1 MKKHITLKSIISI
14 IAGSIFSFIL
24 VCLILFTTNYSKAA
38 SSNIEYNASLGI
50 EYYVSGQYV
59 EYDEST
65 HRYSV
70 TKDSQI
76 TIGIINNNMI
86 CEAVNGVI
94 MSVTDGTNTYTS
106 GTQILTFNAT
116 TNKKYSVNAN
126 TRAISK
132 VDHGMSLS
140 DPFVIKSFKEFNI
153 LYKVLDNQTLT
164 TEEDDIYKETFSDV
178 TLARLR
184 VSYFKLFDNIIV
196 DMNEFYGLKDFQ
208 GVFDFNGYNLTLNII
223 NKDYT
228 MATHGVDNR
237 IYAGLF
243 STLSNSTSAP
253 CVVRNGQLRGSISLT
268 STVADTSGKIFVGGI
283 AGQSTGTVFTSNIKS
298 SISISVDD
306 NTSIYVGG
314 FFGATSSAMDK
325 HNNVSYNGVH
335 SILSATSNGANAV
348 TYVGGYAG
356 TIDNTY
362 VTGYT
367 DESNYLTIIS
377 NSLNE
382 ISGGAVAG
390 GFVGAI
396 DHQSGTYEEISI
408 DNIIFKSKGVLSV
421 TASVNN
427 ESPTLSNKSCYA
439 VAGGAFG
446 VSYGTK
452 RINHGL
458 IRFIDGNSKGN
469 KLSVEIFSTNQAT
482 TSQGNVFAGGLY
494 GHVSGENYYKYIPS
508 EAITIFDADVS
519 IKAEQNG
526 YDLAKAGGMFGH
538 GAFIKNSD
546 EKLTIILTSP
556 EGSIDIKAEQTS
568 ISKREDTT
576 TTKEV
581 SAGYYSSSLPQ
592 NYSITNVDFVINNG
606 KLLAQRNVG
615 STIFGP
621 VYAGGFA
628 GSANSN
634 SAYNGSNFTNINI
647 SLNDSTVAGF
657 CLSFE
662 SNLNDSKSD
671 YLYKDYDS
679 NVAVGGFIGFIK
691 NYGRTDYSGFGNNL
705 SLSNTTPGINNVS
718 VLVDLSYTHEY
729 VVKAIQNAVSANSD
743 HCSEGY
749 AGGITG
755 LVDNAFFKDI
765 SFVGDSLYDTVINL
779 SCTNSPNTAACGG
792 LIAENIRENGFSV
805 DGGLVENAKVV
816 LDAYYSGTTNSDDT
830 YDAYCGGAFGVI
842 ASSSL
847 SEKRVFQNISVI
859 NTDVSC
865 IGENTM
871 LSISGGIVGGIWW
884 QGYATLKNCKVIDSS
899 VYASSMGYNFYSG
912 GIVGMAQA
920 GLLFD
925 NIYIVD
931 TSVDGYSGTRNGS
944 VAGVCAYAKK
954 SLDVENCYSNAT
966 LSGSTNGTL
975 KIFPINDTASSGSLS
990 NNYFDPFKI
999 QNVTTSLT
1007 PNQIPNI
1014 GDTVSFN
1021 HHVAIGPSNNNSN
1034 LQNSLSITGNKMVT
1048 VFPNAVNDAKF
1059 SVEFVGD
1066 LSCLSSYNGFEIT
1079 TKNNQSGTVYAN
1091 LYLTIDGEKRLFTS
1105 APIYISNGNEDTSFM
1120 VNDVT
1125 NTTPSVINSSYNG
1138 HYYVKV
1144 EVGANVNQK
1153 IKIDFNSTS
1162 PVIVLYNPSY
1172 STQTTQKN
1180 IINDLINKSSSD
1192 VTINKFNNKIKV
1204 ELTDKYIL
1212 LSADNDLLS
1221 RVVIGI
1227 RIGNKYVF
1235 IDYIPNYVDY
1245 ISIEPSSST
1254 PSIGTNDS
1262 GYHIFAP
1269 GDSIIMDGYEHDAHG
1284 NKKIS
1289 NVINFTADYSGGTYP
1304 VTVYSNG
1311 RIDISSSISNGY
1323 TFTITGKYNGSLSN
1337 GNVTDVTYKIVVYND
1352 VSVST
1357 NIVGGTFTAQRKAIS
1372 NQPYTF
1378 AVNPNPGFG
1387 LSPDLVSI
1395 TIGSN
1400 EYILESDALNGTD
1413 ITHIS
1418 SKIGARPLVSY
1429 DNVIVTVNGVDF
1441 VVSYSSISGG
1451 YTITIPAAAVTDDIS
1466 IEFEYSLTADIIFD
1480 FGQAYASKG
1489 YNRYYLYTVKTGTIL
1504 NEELY
1509 EEFKSYVDISL
1520 FGYKHNGYYLTDNA
1534 TSIESYG
1541 EEFKEI
1547 LTENKVINGPIYF
1560 YARWTYEVIIE
1571 YPDGVTI
1578 ESTLPIGLLEN
1589 TSGGEIKLVPINVN
1603 SSFTFKV
1610 IPGSTYQG
1618 LPKFFVYI
1626 YNEDGTFTDVTSHCS
1641 KNEFGGYELDN
1652 EVVDGIIFVK
1662 VLNENFVFNDGES
1675 ENHESVDVTIYG
1687 DSIFTLNYNINYS
1700 KEGVSINN
1708 AVLGN
1713 TIQLQFEKALPSNT
1727 SIRLYRTYNSKAQY
1741 VYQYVLSSESMTI
1754 NLADFVNMKD
1764 GKTLANTS
1772 INEPLIY
1779 NETYYLTVTLPNNQ
1793 LVTSF
1798 IDNNSV
1804 MFMCTNYDV
1813 SNINIDEYLSDNH
1826 KGNITNRPNLY
1837 ESGLSKVE
1845 FNILQ
1850 TCLVTV
1856 TENASKLTVS
1866 FGSKQVVDGK
1876 IVDDLRHKDKYYVW
1890 EVFDPDGINVTNT
1903 NTVFG
1908 TSNFITN
1915 TLSASYYLANGTTN
1929 NINSLSG
1936 CVIRLLEVTNTLSPA
1951 SGVVLYEKQL

>member
-1 MKKHITLKSIISI
+1 MKKHISMRSLISIFAGTLFSII
-14 IAGSIFSFIL
+14 F
-24 VCLILFTTNYSKAA
+24 VCLIVFTMNYSKAA
-38 SSNIEYNASLGI
+38 PSKIEYNASIGV

-59 EYDEST
+59 EYDEET
-65 HRYSV
+65 HQYSV
-70 TKDSQI
+70 TKDSPV
-76 TIGIINNNMI
+76 TIAVINNNMI
-86 CEAVNGVI
+86 CESVNGVLLT
-94 MSVTDGTNTYTS
+94 VTEGNNKITS
-106 GTQILTFNAT
+106 ATQILTINART
-116 TNKKYSVNAN
+116 DRTYSITAN

-132 VDHGMSLS
+132 VDHGSSLS
-140 DPFVIKSFKEFNI
+140 DPYVIKSFNEFQT
-153 LYKVLDNQTLT
+153 LYKVLADQQLT
-164 TEEDDIYKETFSDV
+164 DQEKEIHESVFDG
-178 TLARLR
+178 AQANRLR
-184 VSYFKLFDNIIV
+184 VSYIKLFDNIIV

-243 STLSNSTSAP
+243 TTLSNSTSAP

-268 STVADTSGKIFVGGI
+268 PTVADTSGKIFVGGI

-335 SILSATSNGANAV
+335 SMLSATSNGANAV

-356 TIDNTY
+356 TLDNTY

-396 DHQSGTYEEISI
+396 EHQSGTYEEISI

-427 ESPTLSNKSCYA
+427 ESTTLSNKSCYA

-452 RINHGL
+452 PINHGV

-546 EKLTIILTSP
+546 EKLTINLTSP

-581 SAGYYSSSLPQ
+581 SAGYYSSALPQ

-634 SAYNGSNFTNINI
+634 STYNGANFTNINI

-662 SNLNDSKSD
+662 SNLNDSKSG

-691 NYGRTDYSGFGNNL
+691 NYGRTDYSGSGNNL
-705 SLSNTTPGINNVS
+705 SLSNPTPGINNVS

-755 LVDNAFFKDI
+755 LVDNAFFKNI
-765 SFVGDSLYDTVINL
+765 SFLGDSLYDTVINL

-816 LDAYYSGTTNSDDT
+816 LDAYYSGTTNSGDT

-842 ASSSL
+842 ASSST

-954 SLDVENCYSNAT
+954 SLDVKNCYSNAT

-1014 GDTVSFN
+1014 GNTVSYN
-1021 HHVAIGPSNNNSN
+1021 HHVAIGPSNNYSN
-1034 LQNSLSITGNKMVT
+1034 LQNSLSITGNKTFT

-1059 SVEFVGD
+1059 SVEYVGD
-1066 LSCLSSYNGFEIT
+1066 LSCLSSYNGFEIR

-1105 APIYISNGNEDTSFM
+1105 APIYISNGNEDTSFI

-1172 STQTTQKN
+1172 STQTTQQN

-1227 RIGNKYVF
+1227 RIGIKYVF

-1254 PSIGTNDS
+1254 PSIGINDS

-1269 GDSIIMDGYEHDAHG
+1269 GDSIIMDGYEHDKHG
-1284 NKKIS
+1284 GVVLS
-1289 NVINFTADYSGGTYP
+1289 NVITYSSPGTSTQR

-1311 RIDISSSISNGY
+1311 RIDIGTNVPNGF
-1323 TFTITGKYNGSLSN
+1323 TFSITGTYNGNLSD
-1337 GNVTDVTYKIVVYND
+1337 GSVDAVTYNIIVYNEI
-1352 VSVST
+1352 SIST
-1357 NIVGGTFTAQRKAIS
+1357 NIVGGSFTAQRKGVY

-1378 AVNPNPGFG
+1378 VVDPNPGFG
-1387 LSPDLVSI
+1387 LSPDLVEI
-1395 TIGSN
+1395 TINGTK
-1400 EYILESDALNGTD
+1400 YTLESDNYNGVT
-1413 ITHIS
+1413 INHIS
-1418 SKIGARPLVSY
+1418 SKIGIRPNKTMDDV
-1429 DNVIVTVNGVDF
+1429 VISVNGINF
-1441 VVSYSSISGG
+1441 IVSYSSLTGG
-1451 YTITIPAAAVTDDIS
+1451 YTITIPGSSVTGAIS
-1466 IEFEYSLTADIIFD
+1466 IEFIYSLTADIIFD

-1489 YNRYYLYTVKTGTIL
+1489 YDRYFLYSVKTGTIF
-1504 NEELY
+1504 NEELF
-1509 EEFKSYVDISL
+1509 EEFKDNIDVSVYG
-1520 FGYKHNGYYLTDNA
+1520 FNHRGYYLTDSA
-1534 TSIESYG
+1534 SSLESFG
-1541 EEFKEI
+1541 SELSEI
-1547 LTENKVINGPIYF
+1547 LKQDKVINGPIYF
-1560 YARWTYEVIIE
+1560 YARWTYEVFIE
-1571 YPDGVTI
+1571 YPDGITV
-1578 ESTLPIGLLEN
+1578 ESTLPVGLLEN
-1589 TSGGEIKLVPINVN
+1589 TNGGEIKLVPISSN
-1603 SSFTFKV
+1603 SAFTFKIV
-1610 IPGSTYQG
+1610 PDSTFQG
-1618 LPKFFVYI
+1618 IPKFFVFVYK
-1626 YNEDGTFTDVTSHCS
+1626 EDGTYKDITSTCTR
-1641 KNEFGGYELDN
+1641 NEFGGYEVDN
-1652 EVVDGIIFVK
+1652 SYVDGIIFVK
-1662 VLNENFVFNDGES
+1662 ITNESFVFNDGEV
-1675 ENHESVDVTIYG
+1675 ENYESVDTTIYG
-1687 DSIFTLNYNINYS
+1687 DSIFTLEYNVNYS
-1700 KEGVSINN
+1700 YSGISKDN

-1713 TIQLQFEKALPSNT
+1713 DMQIEFEKALPANT
-1727 SIRLYRTYNSKAQY
+1727 SIRLYRSYNLEAQD
-1741 VYQYVLSSESMTI
+1741 VYQYTLSNSTNLI
-1754 NLADFVNMKD
+1754 NVSNFVNMKN
-1764 GKTLANTS
+1764 GMTLANTS
-1772 INEPLIY
+1772 INDPIIF
-1779 NETYYLTVTLPNNQ
+1779 NEEYYFVITLPNNQ
-1793 LVTSF
+1793 LVSTFINDNNVKFKSTH
-1798 IDNNSV
+1798 IDN
-1804 MFMCTNYDV
+1804 D
-1813 SNINIDEYLSDNH
+1813 NINIVEYLSNEYI
-1826 KGNITNRPNLY
+1826 GVITDRPNY
-1837 ESGLSKVE
+1837 HNYGLASVD
-1845 FNILQ
+1845 FDVLQ
-1850 TCLVTV
+1850 TLLVKV
-1856 TENASKLTVS
+1856 NEQGNKLTVT
-1866 FGSKQVVDGK
+1866 FADEVVVDGVVVK
-1876 IVDDLRHKDKYYVW
+1876 DLRHEDKYYVW
-1890 EVFDPDGINVTNT
+1890 EVYNPNGINVNT
-1903 NTVFG
+1903 SNNVFG
-1908 TSNFITN
+1908 SNNFITD

-1929 NINSLSG
+1929 DISSLSG
-1936 CVIRLLEVTNTLSPA
+1936 CIIRLLEVTNTLSPA
-1951 SGVVLYEKQL
+1951 SGVVLYTKIL